1 MPRVFVNLDDTT
13 CDQKGNSKYNVHH
26 ASYAM
31 NLVEL
36 MITNGAS
43 PDDIA
48 IATFYQEQHDLYR
61 AFLRNMQLC
70 HP

>member
-1 MPRVFVNLDDTT
+1 
-13 CDQKGNSKYNVHH
+13 
-26 ASYAM
+26 M